1 MGNQNCCS
9 GIRLCSE
16 NLKKHEEKQNNEPSM
31 IIRKRLEPKILSDKE
46 KKAIND
52 VFNIK
57 NNNKKEIKEYEK
69 YSILILENKENEESE
84 KIIDYFDELFFGKDK
99 KENANKILYTNNK
112 IQLLLSFTEY
122 QTEILFSKKYNLVI
136 SFTKDKNE
144 AISII
149 SKIKS
154 KGYIFKK
161 DSFSKRDLLENS
173 NDILSNQIILTNH
186 YLSKIKQIIFEKE
199 NNELN
204 NNLYDSQSISTTSI
218 KTQSD
223 AFSEI
228 LKCPI
233 SGEIMEDPVM
243 SPGGHTYER
252 KYIENWIQRK
262 GISPLTKKPLSK
274 NDLRINFVVKNMIE
288 TYDCNFVNRNLKV
301 DDLKKNLINDNK
313 K

>member
-9 GIRLCSE
+9 GVRFCSE
-16 NLKKHEEKQNNEPSM
+16 NLKKHEENQNNEPSM

-149 SKIKS
+149 SEIKGNGFIFP
-154 KGYIFKK
+154 KGHYLKK
-161 DSFSKRDLLENS
+161 EILEKLEGL
-173 NDILSNQIILTNH
+173 ILSNQIILTNH
-186 YLSKIKQIIFEKE
+186 YLSKLNEIILKKKKSEEKTFSE
-199 NNELN
+199 
-204 NNLYDSQSISTTSI
+204 SQSISYSSV
-218 KTQSD
+218 K
-223 AFSEI
+223 SEDRFI
-228 LKCPI
+228 ENLKCPI

-243 SPGGHTYER
+243 SPGRY
-252 KYIENWIQRK
+252 
-262 GISPLTKKPLSK
+262 L
-274 NDLRINFVVKNMIE
+274 
-288 TYDCNFVNRNLKV
+288 
-301 DDLKKNLINDNK
+301 
-313 K
+313 

>member
-204 NNLYDSQSISTTSI
+204 DNLYDSQSVSTTSI

-288 TYDCNFVNRNLKV
+288 TYNCNFVNRNLKV

>member
-9 GIRLCSE
+9 GVRFCSE
-16 NLKKHEEKQNNEPSM
+16 NLKKHEENQNNEPSM
-31 IIRKRLEPKILSDKE
+31 IIRKRLEPKKLSDKE

-57 NNNKKEIKEYEK
+57 NNNKEEIKEYEK
-69 YSILILENKENEESE
+69 YSILILKNKENEESE

-288 TYDCNFVNRNLKV
+288 TYNCNFVNRNLKV

>member
-16 NLKKHEEKQNNEPSM
+16 NLKKHEEIENNEPSM

-57 NNNKKEIKEYEK
+57 DNNKEEKKEYEK

-84 KIIDYFDELFFGKDK
+84 KIIDYFDKLFFGQEK
-99 KENANKILYTNNK
+99 KENANKILYSNNK
-112 IQLLLSFTEY
+112 IQLLLSFIEY
-122 QTEILFSKKYNLVI
+122 NAEINFSKKYNLII

-149 SKIKS
+149 TKIKS
-154 KGYIFKK
+154 KGFIFPK
-161 DSFSKRDLLENS
+161 DSFSKRDLLQNT
-173 NDILSNQIILTNH
+173 NDILSNQIMLTNH
-186 YLSKIKQIIFEKE
+186 YLSKIKQIIFGNE

-204 NNLYDSQSISTTSI
+204 INVYESQSISTSSI

-288 TYDCNFVNRNLKV
+288 TYNCNFVNRNLKV

>member
-288 TYDCNFVNRNLKV
+288 TYNCNFVNRNLKV

>member
-112 IQLLLSFTEY
+112 IQLLLSYIEY
-122 QTEILFSKKYNLVI
+122 NTEINFSKKYTLVI

-288 TYDCNFVNRNLKV
+288 TYNCSFVNRNLKV
-301 DDLKKNLINDNK
+301 DDLKKNLIYDNK

>member
-233 SGEIMEDPVM
+233 SGEIMEEPVM

-288 TYDCNFVNRNLKV
+288 TYNCNFVNRNLKV

>member
-84 KIIDYFDELFFGKDK
+84 KIIDYFDELFFGQEK

-288 TYDCNFVNRNLKV
+288 TYNCNFVNRNLKV
-301 DDLKKNLINDNK
+301 DDLKKNLIYDNK

>member
-288 TYDCNFVNRNLKV
+288 TYNCNFVNRNLKV
-301 DDLKKNLINDNK
+301 DDLKKNLIYDNK

>member
-1 MGNQNCCS
+1 
-9 GIRLCSE
+9 
-16 NLKKHEEKQNNEPSM
+16 M
-31 IIRKRLEPKILSDKE
+31 IIRKRLEPKKLSDKE

-57 NNNKKEIKEYEK
+57 NNNKEEIKEYEK
-69 YSILILENKENEESE
+69 YSILILKNKENEESE

-288 TYDCNFVNRNLKV
+288 TYNCNFVNRNLKV
-301 DDLKKNLINDNK
+301 DDLKKNLIYDNK

>member
-84 KIIDYFDELFFGKDK
+84 KIMDYFDELFFGKDK

-288 TYDCNFVNRNLKV
+288 TYNCNFVNRNLKI

>member
-1 MGNQNCCS
+1 MGNRNCCS

-57 NNNKKEIKEYEK
+57 NNKKKIKEYEK

-186 YLSKIKQIIFEKE
+186 YLSKTKQIIFEKE

-288 TYDCNFVNRNLKV
+288 TYNCNFVNRNLKV

>member
-31 IIRKRLEPKILSDKE
+31 IIRKRLEPKKLSDKE

-288 TYDCNFVNRNLKV
+288 TYNCNFVNRNLKV
-301 DDLKKNLINDNK
+301 DDLKKNLIYDNK

>member
-9 GIRLCSE
+9 GVRFCSE
-16 NLKKHEEKQNNEPSM
+16 NLKKHEENQNNEPSM
-31 IIRKRLEPKILSDKE
+31 IIRKRLEPKKLSDKE

-288 TYDCNFVNRNLKV
+288 TYNCNFVNRNLKV
-301 DDLKKNLINDNK
+301 DDLKKNLIYDNK